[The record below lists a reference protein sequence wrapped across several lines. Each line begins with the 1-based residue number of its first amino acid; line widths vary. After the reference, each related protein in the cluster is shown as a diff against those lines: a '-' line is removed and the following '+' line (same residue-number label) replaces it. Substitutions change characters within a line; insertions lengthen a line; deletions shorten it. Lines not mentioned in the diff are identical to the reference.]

1 MRLRINIDQKRI
13 NVPKRET
20 CRTCGM
26 GIIDFIDFGYIP
38 LAGAFLPEISGQIE
52 ELYPMQVSFCPQCTL
67 VQIPNIIPKDV
78 FFNENYHY
86 FSSVTAT
93 LNSHF
98 DEYAS
103 FLDNL
108 TAPFKN
114 RVILEFGCNDGV
126 LLAKLMEKNI
136 RCIGV
141 DASANVVQAAKKRGL
156 DVICGFFGPE
166 IACDIQK
173 KIPPYMVITGSNVFA
188 HNDDIEKI
196 LDAVT
201 LLLDK
206 DGFFIVEVHYLAD
219 LLKDLQFDFFYH
231 EHCNYYSLHSIK
243 YLLNRYNL
251 EVVDVQRLTLH
262 GGSIR
267 VISQFRNQGKVSENV
282 ETLLKQEKDMHLDS
296 FQTYRDFTE
305 KITRLKE
312 ELLTLLR
319 GKRSE
324 GKRICGYGASGRS
337 VTLLNY
343 FEITSEILDF
353 MVDASPAR
361 YGHIMPGIHVPIYD
375 PDKFR
380 HEKTEVCLITAWPY
394 AKEIMGKE
402 KWYLDGDKTFIVPLP
417 FVKEITR

>member
-1 MRLRINIDQKRI
+1 MKLRTNIEQERME
-13 NVPKRET
+13 VTKRET
-20 CRTCGM
+20 CRSCGT

-38 LAGAFLPEISGQIE
+38 LAGAFLSESNDQTE
-52 ELYPMQVSFCPQCTL
+52 KLYPMQVSFCPECTL

-86 FSSVTAT
+86 FSSITET

-108 TAPFKN
+108 TAPFNN

-126 LLAKLMEKNI
+126 LLSKLTDKNI
-136 RCIGV
+136 KCIGV
-141 DASANVVQAAKKRGL
+141 DASANVVQSAKRRGL

-166 IACDIQK
+166 LAGDILK
-173 KIPPYMVITGSNVFA
+173 DHPSSKVITGSNVFA

-206 DGFFIVEVHYLAD
+206 DGFFIVEVHYLVD
-219 LLKDLQFDFFYH
+219 LLKDLQFDFYYH

-243 YLLNRYNL
+243 YLLSRYNL

-267 VISQFRNQGKVSENV
+267 VISQFRNQGKVSSNV
-282 ETLLKQEKDMHLDS
+282 EALLKQENDMHLDS
-296 FQTYRDFTE
+296 FQTYKDFSE
-305 KITRLKE
+305 KIMKLKE
-312 ELLTLLR
+312 ELLTFLFEKKL
-319 GKRSE
+319 E

-343 FEITSEILDF
+343 FGVTSEILDF

-361 YGHIMPGIHVPIYD
+361 YGHIMPGIHIPIYD
-375 PDKFR
+375 PERFR
-380 HEKTEVCLITAWPY
+380 HEETDVCLISAWPY
-394 AKEIMGKE
+394 SKEILGKE
-402 KWYLDGDKTFIVPLP
+402 KWYLERNNTFIVPLP
-417 FVKEITR
+417 FVKEITK